1 MIKAILT
8 DFDQTL
14 FDTQDLKP
22 SWQGGKPDWPVIY
35 NRIPDIQLYD
45 GWRGVRDSLN
55 NLPWGVVSCNVKGLI
70 DKTLKHHKFAV
81 DFIIGR
87 YGEGQRW
94 PRRPLPKIELFGYAM
109 QHAGVNELQPSEV
122 LYIGDEAADITQAND
137 FGFLS
142 GACFWGTLEPNELA
156 ATNPTY
162 RLQTPNDL
170 LTLNFNTL

>member
-22 SWQGGKPDWPVIY
+22 KWQQGGKPDWPVIY
-35 NRIPDIQLYD
+35 SRIPDIQLYD

-55 NLPWGVVSCNVKGLI
+55 NLPWGVVSSNVKGLI
-70 DKTLKHHKFAV
+70 EKTLKHHKFAV

-94 PRRPLPKIELFGYAM
+94 PRRPLPKIQLFDYAM
-109 QHAGVNELQPSEV
+109 QHIGGLDRNEV
-122 LYIGDEAADITQAND
+122 LYIGDEAADITQANEY
-137 FGFLS
+137 GFQS
-142 GACFWGTLEPNELA
+142 AACYWGTLEPDQLQ

-162 RLQTPNDL
+162 TLHKPTDL
-170 LTLNFNTL
+170 LLCVNN